1 MLFLEPLKYWAVNQF
16 GMTAIEEFYN
26 GKPGM
31 IIQILVLV
39 ITFICYT
46 LIRKLKDNGSTNNI
60 RIKNEENPWQ
70 NKIYKIPIIKQFV
83 QLFIPKK
90 GTKNYRKITN
100 KLKDAAAKTKIEWL
114 YVNRIAF
121 VICTF
126 FVSIILTISLH
137 SINYVYTAK
146 TTDYD
151 VIGSLSE
158 RDKIKAEELTKQDNE
173 IIKIFK
179 GRKNVTNVQI
189 KEILKQT
196 DYYKNATDQKLD
208 VAAKRIYDK
217 LNIVNSEYLRLV

>member
-1 MLFLEPLKYWAVNQF
+1 M
-16 GMTAIEEFYN
+16 
-26 GKPGM
+26 
-31 IIQILVLV
+31 
-39 ITFICYT
+39 
-46 LIRKLKDNGSTNNI
+46 
-60 RIKNEENPWQ
+60 
-70 NKIYKIPIIKQFV
+70 
-83 QLFIPKK
+83 
-90 GTKNYRKITN
+90 
-100 KLKDAAAKTKIEWL
+100 
-114 YVNRIAF
+114 
-121 VICTF
+121 
-126 FVSIILTISLH
+126 VSIILTISLH
-137 SINYVYTAK
+137 RISINYVYTAK